1 MGGDGLGPTIPSTTG
16 KKDHG
21 SDHVNNTNR
30 VIVILGNNKEN
41 KINGFSLN
49 KICEIPRSQ
58 LAFQNCLLWERHTNN
73 IRPEHTL
80 WTEERDPYFAM
91 DLTDQMSQK
100 GWKLKGKMM
109 CSCSEPCFKNLVRC
123 VVSQHADFSNKL
135 PCYKAATM
143 SYKNNFGAAVV
154 KSISIDRFSA
164 RAENKAED

>member
-30 VIVILGNNKEN
+30 VIVILGKNKEN

-80 WTEERDPYFAM
+80 WTEERDAYFAM

-109 CSCSEPCFKNLVRC
+109 CSCSEPCVKNLVSC

-135 PCYKAATM
+135 SCYKAATM

>member
-80 WTEERDPYFAM
+80 STEERDAYFAM

-109 CSCSEPCFKNLVRC
+109 CSCSEPCVKNLVSC

-164 RAENKAED
+164 GAENKAED

>member
-1 MGGDGLGPTIPSTTG
+1 
-16 KKDHG
+16 
-21 SDHVNNTNR
+21 
-30 VIVILGNNKEN
+30 
-41 KINGFSLN
+41 
-49 KICEIPRSQ
+49 
-58 LAFQNCLLWERHTNN
+58 
-73 IRPEHTL
+73 
-80 WTEERDPYFAM
+80 M

-100 GWKLKGKMM
+100 GWKLKGNMM

-135 PCYKAATM
+135 PCYKATTM